1 MITKS
6 PRATEEFGERFN
18 MMLALLAFS
27 SPDKPADSN
36 SILCR
41 VLDGRELEEV
51 CTIDAAILTPDERAH
66 YAHLHNPHQRALA
79 YRTRA
84 ELKRML
90 GREIGV
96 PPQLVPLQCD
106 EHGKPRC
113 LHPLAAGLDFSVSH
127 SEECSL
133 IALGEADGI
142 GVDVERIIDEE
153 PSDELLGIVFNQQ
166 ELEQWLA
173 LPESFHRRAF
183 TEAWTVKEATLKAT
197 GAGLDG
203 SPHEINIRFTRD
215 GHAEPVF
222 GKSNWVF
229 ERVNFCPHHAASCV
243 VILPSLEN
251 GQRGMAA

>member
-1 MITKS
+1 MITIS
-6 PRATEEFGERFN
+6 HRATEVVSSRFN
-18 MMLALLAFS
+18 MMMALLAFN
-27 SPDKPADSN
+27 SPDRSGLN

-41 VLDGRELEEV
+41 VLDGRELEDV
-51 CTIDAAILTPDERAH
+51 CPIDAAILTPDECAH
-66 YAHLHNPHQRALA
+66 YAHLQCPHLRALA

-113 LHPLAAGLDFSVSH
+113 PHPLAAGLDFSVSH

-153 PSDELLGIVFNQQ
+153 PSDELLGIVFNQEEQ
-166 ELEQWLA
+166 EQWLE
-173 LPESFHRRAF
+173 LPEQFHRQSF

-203 SPHEINIRFTRD
+203 SPHEISVRFTPD

-222 GKSNWVF
+222 RKSNWVF

-251 GQRGMAA
+251 RQRGMAA

>member
-1 MITKS
+1 MITIS
-6 PRATEEFGERFN
+6 HRATEEVSVRFN
-18 MMLALLAFS
+18 MMLALLAFN
-27 SPDKPADSN
+27 SPDKSDSN

-41 VLDGRELEEV
+41 VLDGRELKDV
-51 CTIDAAILTPDERAH
+51 CPIDDAILTPDEHIH
-66 YAHLHNPHQRALA
+66 YAHLQNPHQRALA

-84 ELKRML
+84 ELRRML
-90 GREIGV
+90 GREIGE
-96 PPQLVPLQCD
+96 PPQFVPLECD

-153 PSDELLGIVFNQQ
+153 PSDELLEVVFNQE
-166 ELEQWLA
+166 ELDQWLA
-173 LPESFHRRAF
+173 LPDLLHRRAF

-203 SPHEINIRFTRD
+203 SPHEINIRFTID
-215 GHAEPVF
+215 GHAEPDF
-222 GKSNWVF
+222 GKSNWMF
-229 ERVNFCPHHAASCV
+229 QRVNFCPHHAASCV
-243 VILPSLEN
+243 VILPLLEN
-251 GQRGMAA
+251 RGHGLAA